1 MILDILHTYGMCS
14 RQQINRSKTTFFFFF
29 FFKKSTSEEIRDH
42 IKQALGVPK
51 IRQYEKNMGLLSLVR
66 RNKKASSTT

>member
-14 RQQINRSKTTFFFFF
+14 RQQINRSKTTFFF